1 MSPIHF
7 LAACRI
13 LFHLNVYKDIEV
25 SQKSTETIHSLVT
38 EALCECNLHVNDD
51 EHDRISISNDTKDW
65 GSLKTAGHISSSKL
79 NSEKPV
85 IIGKQHQHYK
95 FNNYY

>member
-1 MSPIHF
+1 M
-7 LAACRI
+7 AACRI
-13 LFHLNVYKDIEV
+13 LFRLNNYEDIKV
-25 SQKSTETIHSLVT
+25 SQKSTETIRSLVN
-38 EALCECNLHVNDD
+38 EVLCECKLRVNDD